1 MSEHQPTA
9 APAVEAA
16 VPAPPTVEAT
26 APATPEPGPLPALG
40 ATAGFRKTV
49 TEADV
54 VLFAGITGDFAPL
67 HVDADYMS
75 RHPLG
80 ERVAHGILTLG
91 IASTAASALCA
102 QERLVAVSA
111 GYDRLRFLRPV
122 LLGDTVDCRYEVVAV
137 DENRRR
143 AHAQVEVRN
152 QRGEMCLA
160 ATHLLHC
167 Y

>member
-1 MSEHQPTA
+1 MSEQST
-9 APAVEAA
+9 
-16 VPAPPTVEAT
+16 PAPGS
-26 APATPEPGPLPALG
+26 TPEPGPLPALG

-54 VLFAGITGDFAPL
+54 VLFAGITGDFAPQ

-102 QERLVAVSA
+102 QEQLVAVSA

-122 LLGDTVDCRYEVVAV
+122 VLGDTVDCRYEVVAV
-137 DENRRR
+137 DEGRRR
-143 AHAQVEVRN
+143 ASARVEVRN